1 MVKSSEHKID
11 LPVSLKYN
19 ELYDII
25 YVTDTPEKKYYGL
38 HELIYTISVWYKSI
52 YINHISIHRL
62 QA

>member
-25 YVTDTPEKKYYGL
+25 YVTVTPEKKYYGL
-38 HELIYTISVWYKSI
+38 HECWYISMLHLDLYVVYTIDV
-52 YINHISIHRL
+52 
-62 QA
+62 